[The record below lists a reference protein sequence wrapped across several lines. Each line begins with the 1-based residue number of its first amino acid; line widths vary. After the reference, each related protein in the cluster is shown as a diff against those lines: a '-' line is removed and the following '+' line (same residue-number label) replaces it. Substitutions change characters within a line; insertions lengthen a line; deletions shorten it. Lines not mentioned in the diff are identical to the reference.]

1 MTKQISPERKK
12 LYNAGLVM
20 MIVGGCLFA
29 LPFLAVPIIMIV
41 TFLGFDGEGIPKGLI
56 GLPIV
61 AFFSFIGL
69 GLIIAGGAMRFIAAG
84 GKAASGLVLDP
95 EQARE
100 DLEPWTRMGGGMVK
114 DALDE
119 ADIDLNNLGG
129 VGSELEKA
137 VMIKCR
143 ECGKLNEEDSKFCQE
158 CGEPL

>member
-20 MIVGGCLFA
+20 IIIGGCLFG
-29 LPFLAVPIIMIV
+29 LPFLAIPLIMIV
-41 TFLGFDGEGIPKGLI
+41 SFLGYDGAGPPKGLI

-61 AFFSFIGL
+61 AFFSFIGF
-69 GLIIAGGAMRFIAAG
+69 GLIVGGGAMRIIAAK
-84 GKAASGLVLDP
+84 GKAGSGLVLDP

-100 DLEPWTRMGGGMVK
+100 DLEPWARAGGGIVK
-114 DALDE
+114 DALEE
-119 ADIDLNNLGG
+119 ADINLSKLGG
-129 VGSELEKA
+129 GSEPEKI

-158 CGEPL
+158 CGKSI